1 MIVPKTP
8 DMNMHPR
15 SDAKVGPERQVKCR
29 VALNGKEYNAT
40 GKAPLKFNVTVPVE
54 RVKCT
59 DTVRRQVRQSII
71 RHVSFNVEAG
81 EPNIKKQQNG
91 LLLNSRHNA

>member
-40 GKAPLKFNVTVPVE
+40 GK

-81 EPNIKKQQNG
+81 EPNIKKQQNA